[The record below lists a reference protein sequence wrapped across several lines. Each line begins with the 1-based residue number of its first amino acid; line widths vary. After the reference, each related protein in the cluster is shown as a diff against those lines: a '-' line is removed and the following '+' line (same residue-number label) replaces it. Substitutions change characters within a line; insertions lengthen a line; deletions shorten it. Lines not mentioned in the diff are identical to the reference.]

1 MEAKGSQ
8 ESTGEAP
15 SAGGL
20 LVIGAGFA
28 RTGTMTLKTALQ
40 ILYGKPC
47 YHMIEIIYAHPE
59 HIPIWIKIFNSI
71 MENPNEKIPPE
82 LFKRI
87 FHGYRTSTDQPG
99 SSAYRQIME
108 TYPEAK
114 VILTVRSPQ
123 SWLQSVRETVFPL
136 KPLFGNGFF
145 DRLAERLILGK
156 GFNEMANLSF
166 QVKLGANVDRT
177 NDQQV
182 LRGFVE
188 HNEEVKRVVQKDR
201 LLVFDVKEGWG
212 PLCRFL
218 NLPIPQQPFP
228 HVNERKV
235 MIARLRKL
243 KYVPAVL
250 KYTTYVL
257 GGLLIASLFQF
268 LCSHKIF

>member
-1 MEAKGSQ
+1 MS
-8 ESTGEAP
+8 
-15 SAGGL
+15 
-20 LVIGAGFA
+20 
-28 RTGTMTLKTALQ
+28 LKMALE

-47 YHMIEIIYAHPE
+47 YHMAELIGGHPE
-59 HIPIWIKIFNSI
+59 HIPIWTKILNSI
-71 MENPNEKIPPE
+71 LENPDEKIAPE
-82 LFKRI
+82 LFSHI
-87 FHGYRTSTDQPG
+87 FQGYRTCTDQPG
-99 SSAYRQIME
+99 SSAYRQLME

-114 VILTVRSPQ
+114 VVLTIRSPE

-145 DRLAERLILGK
+145 DRLAQRLTVGQ
-156 GFNEMANLSF
+156 GFNKMADLSF
-166 QVKLGANVDRT
+166 RLKLGATVDRT
-177 NDQQV
+177 NDEQV

-188 HNEEVKRVVQKDR
+188 HNEEVKRVVQKGR

-228 HVNERKV
+228 QVNERKA
-235 MIARLRKL
+235 MIARLRKV
-243 KYVPAVL
+243 KVVQAVL

-268 LCSHKIF
+268 LCSHKVF

>member
-8 ESTGEAP
+8 GSTGEAP
-15 SAGGL
+15 SAEGL

-28 RTGTMTLKTALQ
+28 RTGTMSLKTALQ

-47 YHMIEIIYAHPE
+47 YHMVEIIRAHPE
-59 HIPIWIKIFNSI
+59 HIPIWTKIFNSI

-87 FHGYRTSTDQPG
+87 FHGYRTCTDQPG
-99 SSAYRQIME
+99 SSAYRQLME

-114 VILTVRSPQ
+114 VVLTVRSPQ

-136 KPLFGNGFF
+136 KPLFGDGFF
-145 DRLAERLILGK
+145 DRLTERLTVGQ
-156 GFNEMANLSF
+156 GFNKMGNLSF
-166 QVKLGANVDRT
+166 QLKLGATVDRT
-177 NDQQV
+177 NDEQV

-212 PLCRFL
+212 T
-218 NLPIPQQPFP
+218 QPP
-228 HVNERKV
+228 HS
-235 MIARLRKL
+235 
-243 KYVPAVL
+243 
-250 KYTTYVL
+250 TTA
-257 GGLLIASLFQF
+257 ISS
-268 LCSHKIF
+268 CK